1 MDCYRCLI
9 QWGINTGG
17 AVRTSTLPIPF
28 TNVFLA
34 VASTSS
40 EWCCPGCSAT
50 NTTVTTR
57 AYQSNRPDV
66 AQPNDVNWIIIGC
79 QPQWGTSV
87 SPIIFSISFSNTMY
101 TILQMP
107 QSASTSAFRAE
118 VWALE
123 RKDQDSCAFFTGS
136 GNYSRHWIAVG
147 F

>member
-9 QWGINTGG
+9 
-17 AVRTSTLPIPF
+17 
-28 TNVFLA
+28 
-34 VASTSS
+34 
-40 EWCCPGCSAT
+40 
-50 NTTVTTR
+50 
-57 AYQSNRPDV
+57 
-66 AQPNDVNWIIIGC
+66 
-79 QPQWGTSV
+79 QWGTSV

>member
-1 MDCYRCLI
+1 
-9 QWGINTGG
+9 
-17 AVRTSTLPIPF
+17 
-28 TNVFLA
+28 
-34 VASTSS
+34 
-40 EWCCPGCSAT
+40 
-50 NTTVTTR
+50 
-57 AYQSNRPDV
+57 
-66 AQPNDVNWIIIGC
+66 
-79 QPQWGTSV
+79 
-87 SPIIFSISFSNTMY
+87 MY

>member
-1 MDCYRCLI
+1 MYANNV
-9 QWGINTGG
+9 GTGYANANIFYLFLG
-17 AVRTSTLPIPF
+17 A
-28 TNVFLA
+28 
-34 VASTSS
+34 
-40 EWCCPGCSAT
+40 
-50 NTTVTTR
+50 
-57 AYQSNRPDV
+57 Q
-66 AQPNDVNWIIIGC
+66 Q
-79 QPQWGTSV
+79 QWGTSL

-107 QSASTSAFRAE
+107 QSASASAFRAE